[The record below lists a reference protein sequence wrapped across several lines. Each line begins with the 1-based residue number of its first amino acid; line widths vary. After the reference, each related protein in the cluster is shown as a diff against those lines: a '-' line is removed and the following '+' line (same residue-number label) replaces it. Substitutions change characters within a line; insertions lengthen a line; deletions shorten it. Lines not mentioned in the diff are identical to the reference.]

1 MDTKIFEKLGLVKSE
16 IEIYLMLLKI
26 GPSTATKIS
35 EKTGLNRSHIYDSLK
50 KLIDKG
56 LISTYETNNIQYFN
70 PTPPETILDYIKDM
84 EKEVKGIIPELK
96 NLKETE
102 RPNTKVQLFQGK
114 SGLKAVLQDIIH
126 TKKDYIVFGE
136 EGQFEEIFPFYI
148 EQFLRDIKN
157 FGIKERLLSK
167 EQMKNKIMTT
177 KNTQIRYLK
186 NQFFSPATTVV
197 YGYKVAIFIWT
208 EPYNV
213 TLVEDK
219 EVADSYRAYFE
230 ALWKIARVS

>member
-1 MDTKIFEKLGLVKSE
+1 MDTKIFEKLGLAKAE
-16 IEIYLMLLKI
+16 IDIYLMLLKI
-26 GPSTATKIS
+26 GSSTATRIS
-35 EKTGLNRSHIYDSLK
+35 EKTGLNRSHIYDSLR

-56 LISTYETNNIQYFN
+56 LVSTYETNNTLYFN
-70 PTPPETILDYIKDM
+70 PSCPETILDYMKNM
-84 EKEVKGIIPELK
+84 EKEVKEILPELES
-96 NLKETE
+96 LKEAE

-126 TKKDYIVFGE
+126 TKKDYVVFGE
-136 EGQFEEIFPFYI
+136 EGQFEKIFPIYI
-148 EQFLRDIKN
+148 QQFLRDVKH

-167 EQMKNKIMTT
+167 EQMKNKLITT
-177 KNTQIRYLK
+177 KNTRIKYLEDK
-186 NQFFSPATTVV
+186 FFSPATTVV
-197 YGYKVAIFIWT
+197 YGHKVAIFIWT

-230 ALWKIARVS
+230 ALWRIAKR